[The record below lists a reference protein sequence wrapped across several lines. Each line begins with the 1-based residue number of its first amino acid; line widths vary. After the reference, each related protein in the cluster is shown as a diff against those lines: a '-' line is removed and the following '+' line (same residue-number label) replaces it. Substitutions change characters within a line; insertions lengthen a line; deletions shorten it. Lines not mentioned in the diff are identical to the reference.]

1 MFGLNS
7 YIGIPFKELGRDRKG
22 LDCYGLVR
30 LFYAEQFDT
39 TLPILLDN
47 YASTKDGKEVSQ
59 VVNDCIPEWSDVK
72 IGSYGDCCLF
82 NLKGLPIHL
91 GVYIGDGFFL
101 HAIRGADS
109 CIERLDSKL
118 WEKRFKGFYRYG
130 EA

>member
-1 MFGLNS
+1 MLGLNS
-7 YIGIPFKELGRDRKG
+7 YIGIPFKELGRDRRG

-39 TLPILLDN
+39 VLPILLDN
-47 YASTKDGKEVSQ
+47 YASTKDSKDVHEV
-59 VVNDCIPEWSDVK
+59 VKCCIPEWSDVK
-72 IGSYGDCCLF
+72 IGSYGDVCLF

-91 GVYIGDGFFL
+91 GLYLGDGKFL

-118 WEKRFKGFYRYG
+118 WEKRFKGFYAY
-130 EA
+130 EKA